1 MTKETMAQMTRDKS
15 RVALTSVIA
24 AIFLTGIKLVVGV
37 MTRSLGIIAEAL
49 HSGLDLLAAL
59 VTLIAVRTSDRPADK
74 EHQYGHDKVESLSAL
89 AEAALLFVTS
99 GWVTYEAIRRIQGH
113 GPRVE
118 VNLLALG
125 VMVVSIAVDFGRS
138 RALSRVARRYSSQ
151 ALEADALHFSTDIY
165 SSLAV
170 IVGLSSVRWL
180 HFRLGDPLVALGVA
194 VFVTISA
201 VRLTTRAVNV
211 LMDIAPGSVVEQVR
225 QSITETRDIHSYDQL
240 RIRHTG
246 SRTFVDVTIR
256 VDPKLQLTRAHEV
269 TQNLEQA
276 IAQRLPDADVVIHV
290 EPAVA
295 GSIHVGQPDAGHHA
309 SVADQIEQILNEHLS
324 QFVGF
329 HDIHADARAEA
340 TDITFHLVMPE
351 GANVRATH
359 DFCDHIESD
368 LQQKFANARISIHVE
383 PCDHRCHDCRIT
395 CDFRREA
402 VHPG

>member
-1 MTKETMAQMTRDKS
+1 MTQETTAQMTREKS

-24 AIFLTGIKLVVGV
+24 AVFLTAIKLVVGV
-37 MTRSLGIIAEAL
+37 MTSSLGIIAEAL

-74 EHQYGHDKVESLSAL
+74 EHQYGHGKVESLSAL

-99 GWVTYEAIRRIQGH
+99 GWVTYEAIRRIRGL
-113 GPRVE
+113 GPPVE
-118 VNLLALG
+118 VSLLALG
-125 VMVVSIAVDFGRS
+125 VMAVSIVVNIWRA
-138 RALSRVARRYSSQ
+138 RALSQVAHKYSSQ

-170 IVGLSSVRWL
+170 IAGLASVRWL
-180 HFRLGDPLVALGVA
+180 HFRLGDPLVALVVAILVA
-194 VFVTISA
+194 VAA
-201 VRLTTRAVNV
+201 VRLTARAVND

-240 RIRHTG
+240 RIRHSG
-246 SRTFVDVTIR
+246 NRTFIDVTIR
-256 VDPKLQLTRAHEV
+256 VDPRLPLTRAHEV
-269 TQNLEQA
+269 TRNLEQA

-295 GSIHVGQPDAGHHA
+295 GSIQVEQPDAGHHE
-309 SVADQIEQILNEHLS
+309 SVSGQIEEILNEHLT
-324 QFVGF
+324 QFVNF
-329 HDIHADARAEA
+329 HDVHADARAEA

-368 LQQKFANARISIHVE
+368 LKQRFANARINIHVE
-383 PCDHRCHDCRIT
+383 PCDHRCGECRIT
-395 CDFRREA
+395 CDFRREP